1 MVTSRT
7 RYRSIK
13 RLGLD
18 LSRLALVCL
27 VMLPAAGL
35 AQSTDPS
42 EVIRVDSD
50 LVDLKVS
57 VLRLNTLA
65 PVAELQ
71 QSDFLILE
79 DGKPQEIS
87 FFAGESAPFDLVL
100 LLDLSGSIAKKLK
113 LVRNSARRFVE
124 AARPIDRIAIVTFTD
139 AAHVMSPLT
148 LDRDVLKKA
157 IKKIEDPGGG
167 TNFWDSLR
175 FVVDHVLPAQNG
187 TRRSSV
193 VVMTDGVDNA
203 LPGVFGDGSQT
214 PFAELLERVRASD
227 VILFPVYLDTE
238 KEEVKRQ
245 RSTALAYAIAREN
258 LAQLADTGGTR
269 VYPAKDLKDLDS
281 VYDQVIKD
289 LGTVYSLGY
298 KSNNTVRDGKWR
310 DVAVQVIGRTGVT
323 ARTKRGY
330 LHATGKLKFRSCC
343 RDIG

>member
-1 MVTSRT
+1 MVISRI
-7 RYRSIK
+7 RSHY
-13 RLGLD
+13 LDWSGLW
-18 LSRLALVCL
+18 RLALVCL
-27 VMLPAAGL
+27 VFLPAVGP
-35 AQSTDPS
+35 AQTPESG

-57 VLRLNTLA
+57 VLRLNTLS

-71 QSDFLILE
+71 QSDFLVLE

-87 FFAGESAPFDLVL
+87 FFAGEDAPFDLVL
-100 LLDLSGSIAKKLK
+100 LLDLSGSTSKKLK

-124 AARPIDRIAIVTFTD
+124 AVRPIDRIAIVTFTD
-139 AAHVMSPLT
+139 ATHVMAPLT

-175 FVVDHVLPAQNG
+175 FVLDNVLPAQNT

-203 LPGVFGDGSQT
+203 LPGIFGEGSKT
-214 PFAELLERVRASD
+214 TFPELVERVRASD
-227 VILFPVYLDTE
+227 VVLFPVYLDTE
-238 KEEVKRQ
+238 KEEVKRH
-245 RSTALAYAIAREN
+245 RSTAMAYAMARDS

-269 VYPAKDLKDLDS
+269 VYPAKDLKDLDA

-298 KSNNTVRDGKWR
+298 KSNNTQPDGKWR
-310 DVAVQVIGRTGVT
+310 TVAVQVVSRTGVI

-330 LHATGKLKFRSCC
+330 YSRAEN
-343 RDIG
+343 

>member
-7 RYRSIK
+7 RY
-13 RLGLD
+13 LYPQL
-18 LSRLALVCL
+18 LAWWHLALVCL
-27 VMLPAAGL
+27 VFLPAVAF
-35 AQSTDPS
+35 AQTS
-42 EVIRVDSD
+42 EPGDVIRVDSD

-57 VLRLNTLA
+57 VLRLNTMS
-65 PVAELQ
+65 PVGELQ
-71 QSDFLILE
+71 QSDFKVLE

-100 LLDLSGSIAKKLK
+100 LLDLSGSTAKKLK

-139 AAHVMSPLT
+139 AIHVMSPLT
-148 LDRDVLKKA
+148 LDRNALKKA

-175 FVVDHVLPAQNG
+175 FVLDRVLPAQNA

-203 LPGVFGDGSQT
+203 LPGIFGEGSKT
-214 PFAELLERVRASD
+214 TFAELLERVRASD
-227 VILFPVYLDTE
+227 VVLFPVYLDTE

-245 RSTALAYAIAREN
+245 RSTAMAYAMARES
-258 LAQLADTGGTR
+258 LTQLADIGGTK
-269 VYPAKDLKDLDS
+269 VYPAKDVKDLDE

-298 KSNNTVRDGKWR
+298 KSNNTLRDGKWR
-310 DVAVQVIGRTGVT
+310 TVAVQVVSRTGVI

-330 LHATGKLKFRSCC
+330 YSRPEN
-343 RDIG
+343 

>member
-1 MVTSRT
+1 MVTSRI
-7 RYRSIK
+7 RSRFLK
-13 RLGLD
+13 WSAAWL
-18 LSRLALVCL
+18 LALVCL
-27 VMLPAAGL
+27 VLLPTGGV
-35 AQSTDPS
+35 AQTS
-42 EVIRVDSD
+42 EPDEVVRVDSD

-57 VLRLNTLA
+57 VLRLNTLI
-65 PVAELQ
+65 PVGELQ
-71 QSDFLILE
+71 QSDFLVLE

-87 FFAGESAPFDLVL
+87 FFAGENAPFDLVL
-100 LLDLSGSIAKKLK
+100 LLDLSGSTSKKLK

-139 AAHVMSPLT
+139 ATQVISPLT
-148 LDRDVLKKA
+148 LDREALKKA

-175 FVVDHVLPAQNG
+175 FVLDRVLPAQNA

-203 LPGVFGDGSQT
+203 LPGIFGEGSKT
-214 PFAELLERVRASD
+214 TFPELLERVRASD
-227 VILFPVYLDTE
+227 VVLFPVYLDTE
-238 KEEVKRQ
+238 KEEVKRH
-245 RSTALAYAIAREN
+245 RGTAIAYAMARES

-269 VYPAKDLKDLDS
+269 VYPAKDLKDLDA

-298 KSNNTVRDGKWR
+298 KSNNPQRDGKWR
-310 DVAVQVIGRTGVT
+310 AVAVQVTGRTGVV

-330 LHATGKLKFRSCC
+330 FSRAEN
-343 RDIG
+343 